1 VVVVVVALLLL
12 LLLSDC
18 NLLQQAAD
26 AHSTL
31 QVHEVGGAGRGRSWK
46 KGLCPRLS
54 RPNAMMTAAKALVTL
69 HGRLLYHFCFDSET
83 LSHAAMDAFTAAL
96 SKLKAAKAP
105 AAYGGSRFAA
115 DPSSSTSSP
124 PVKVTQEDHQRK
136 RLLDAAAA
144 IRADREAV
152 GRPSRRGKGGKRV
165 LAVMLVIIDALPH
178 EALWREWMQSC
189 SDDSFAD
196 RDRVEVRF
204 WIHAK
209 YPSQVQSEWVKE
221 RLLPNSHRPKW
232 GSIEITLAMIDL
244 AKAAIADP
252 EVGRLLYASE
262 TCIPLAPLQ
271 EAAFELWRT
280 EQSWVNYSMTPTNGY
295 DTIQK
300 WGKMSMAVPKERIS
314 KADQWC
320 CLTRTH
326 VEDVLRLPEQAHER
340 LWRLMESVTASDE
353 MYIATALCI
362 LRELKVLGD
371 SGERVAKRRVT
382 WCDWST
388 SAKNPTAYSSFDPS
402 STVLQQAV
410 AQGCLFARKWAAGA
424 VDIAAWQSWQAA
436 RLQAFTERLDTM
448 DSTEKAA
455 AFQQIYDNGQ
465 EPPEGS
471 YSSASE
477 AADSGSNALQ
487 LSGALSASREGQ
499 QQQQQQHRQ
508 QQQQQRYRSDSRD
521 RRQHSGSGY
530 YGNTNSRKRDR
541 SRSGNDNDFH
551 HMHSSNQQQ
560 QPSRFE
566 SSRNT
571 LALDTVAITA
581 AATIG
586 GASAGKIGTWVTKD
600 DVIAAKTT
608 DNSSNSTANTK
619 AVLPFNNTLALPAV
633 STELRKRQSSSSNNS
648 DTVHRGSVG
657 SHKAARRG
665 DNRGRGNGSN
675 SNGSNGNG
683 SNSNSI
689 DYSSYARPAD
699 RQQQTD

>member
-1 VVVVVVALLLL
+1 MSKPSMRDVTNPSRLAAIDYTF
-12 LLLSDC
+12 S
-18 NLLQQAAD
+18 LQ
-26 AHSTL
+26 
-31 QVHEVGGAGRGRSWK
+31 
-46 KGLCPRLS
+46 
-54 RPNAMMTAAKALVTL
+54 
-69 HGRLLYHFCFDSET
+69 HF
-83 LSHAAMDAFTAAL
+83 HAAMDAFTAAL
-96 SKLKAAKAP
+96 SKLKAVKAP
-105 AAYGGSRFAA
+105 NTYGGSRFAA
-115 DPSSSTSSP
+115 DPSGSASSP

-144 IRADREAV
+144 IKADREAV
-152 GRPSRRGKGGKRV
+152 GWPSRRGKGGKRV
-165 LAVMLVIIDALPH
+165 LAVLLVIIDALPH
-178 EALWREWMQSC
+178 EALWREWMQGC
-189 SDDSFAD
+189 SDDSTAD

-209 YPSQVQSEWVKE
+209 YPSQVQSEWVKQ

-244 AKAAIADP
+244 AKAAVADP

-362 LRELKVLGD
+362 LGELKVLGD

-382 WCDWST
+382 WCDWSV

-410 AQGCLFARKWAAGA
+410 AQGCLFARKWAAGT
-424 VDIAAWQSWQAA
+424 VDIAAWQSWQVA

-448 DSTEKAA
+448 DSSEKAA

-465 EPPEGS
+465 EAPEGS
-471 YSSASE
+471 SHSMHVDSSSSASE

-487 LSGALSASREGQ
+487 LSGALSASREGKQ
-499 QQQQQQHRQ
+499 QQQQQQQR
-508 QQQQQRYRSDSRD
+508 QQQQRYRSDSRD
-521 RRQHSGSGY
+521 RRQHSSSGH
-530 YGNTNSRKRDR
+530 YGNTNNRKRDR

-551 HMHSSNQQQ
+551 HQQ

-571 LALDTVAITA
+571 LAIDTVAITA
-581 AATIG
+581 AAANS
-586 GASAGKIGTWVTKD
+586 GASSGKLGTWVTKD
-600 DVIAAKTT
+600 DVKTAT
-608 DNSSNSTANTK
+608 GANTNSSSGDSTK

-633 STELRKRQSSSSNNS
+633 TTELRNRQSSSSNNS
-648 DTVHRGSVG
+648 DTVQRSSSGNSLSN
-657 SHKAARRG
+657 SHSNSNTAGRRSG
-665 DNRGRGNGSN
+665 KRGRGNGNN
-675 SNGSNGNG
+675 SKD

-689 DYSSYARPAD
+689 DYSIYARPAD
-699 RQQQTD
+699 RQQQQTD

>member
-1 VVVVVVALLLL
+1 
-12 LLLSDC
+12 
-18 NLLQQAAD
+18 
-26 AHSTL
+26 
-31 QVHEVGGAGRGRSWK
+31 
-46 KGLCPRLS
+46 
-54 RPNAMMTAAKALVTL
+54 
-69 HGRLLYHFCFDSET
+69 
-83 LSHAAMDAFTAAL
+83 MDAFTAAL

-105 AAYGGSRFAA
+105 TTYVGSRFAA
-115 DPSSSTSSP
+115 DPSGSASSP

-165 LAVMLVIIDALPH
+165 LAVLLVIIDALPH

-189 SDDSFAD
+189 SDDSTAEK
-196 RDRVEVRF
+196 DRVEVRF

-209 YPSQVQSEWVKE
+209 YPSQVQSEWVQE

-244 AKAAIADP
+244 AKAAVADP

-362 LRELKVLGD
+362 LGELKVLGD

-382 WCDWST
+382 WCDWSV

-410 AQGCLFARKWAAGA
+410 AQGCLFARKWAAGTI
-424 VDIAAWQSWQAA
+424 DTAAWQSWQAA

-448 DSTEKAA
+448 DSSEKAA

-465 EPPEGS
+465 ELPEGS
-471 YSSASE
+471 SYSMNVDSSSSASE

-487 LSGALSASREGQ
+487 LSGALSASRKGK
-499 QQQQQQHRQ
+499 QQQQQHRQ
-508 QQQQQRYRSDSRD
+508 QQQRYRSDSTD
-521 RRQHSGSGY
+521 RRQHSSSGH

-541 SRSGNDNDFH
+541 SRSGNDIDFH
-551 HMHSSNQQQ
+551 HMHSSSSQHQQ

-571 LALDTVAITA
+571 LAIDTVAITA
-581 AATIG
+581 AA
-586 GASAGKIGTWVTKD
+586 SSGKLGTWVTKD
-600 DVIAAKTT
+600 DVVTASTIT
-608 DNSSNSTANTK
+608 NSSGSDSTK

-633 STELRKRQSSSSNNS
+633 TTELRNRQSSSGNNS
-648 DTVHRGSVG
+648 DTVQRSSSGK
-657 SHKAARRG
+657 SHSNSQKAGRSG
-665 DNRGRGNGSN
+665 KRGRGNGNYS
-675 SNGSNGNG
+675 NG

-689 DYSSYARPAD
+689 DYSIYARPAD
-699 RQQQTD
+699 RQQQQTD